1 MYLQSYKEF
10 TVWQKSMDLAVEV
23 YSLVKKLPKEELY
36 GMSGQIRRAVISIP
50 SNIAEG
56 QGRNSTRE
64 FVKFLAIARGSQCEV
79 ETQLQ
84 LCIRLGY
91 LGEKETK
98 AVLGICEE
106 VSKMLNALIKKLS
119 STLKSN

>member
-1 MYLQSYKEF
+1 MQSYKEF

-23 YSLVKKLPKEELY
+23 YSLIKKLPKEELY
-36 GMSGQIRRAVISIP
+36 GLSSQIRRAVISIP

-91 LGEKETK
+91 LSEEETK
-98 AVLGICEE
+98 VVLGICEE
-106 VSKMLNALIKKLS
+106 ISKMLNALIKKLG
-119 STLKSN
+119 STLKNNC